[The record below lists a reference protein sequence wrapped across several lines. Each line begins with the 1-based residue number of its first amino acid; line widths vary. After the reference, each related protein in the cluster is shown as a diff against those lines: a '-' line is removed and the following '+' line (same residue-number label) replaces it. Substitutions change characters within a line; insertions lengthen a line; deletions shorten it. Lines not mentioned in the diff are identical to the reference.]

1 MGRLFSGV
9 VYVYIQALK
18 PPDRPTP
25 ITKIFCVTFVPNLG
39 QKWHQLAIM
48 IPEKKSELK
57 KTELCKQFMFS
68 YLLYFFNRLWI
79 RKTLIGAD
87 SKFV

>member
-57 KTELCKQFMFS
+57 KRSYASSLCSVIYCIF
-68 YLLYFFNRLWI
+68 
-79 RKTLIGAD
+79 LIDYG
-87 SKFV
+87 

>member
-1 MGRLFSGV
+1 MGRFFFGGGLCI
-9 VYVYIQALK
+9 YIQALK
-18 PPDRPTP
+18 PPDRPTPP

-57 KTELCKQFMFS
+57 KRSYASSLCSVIYCIF
-68 YLLYFFNRLWI
+68 
-79 RKTLIGAD
+79 LIDYG
-87 SKFV
+87 